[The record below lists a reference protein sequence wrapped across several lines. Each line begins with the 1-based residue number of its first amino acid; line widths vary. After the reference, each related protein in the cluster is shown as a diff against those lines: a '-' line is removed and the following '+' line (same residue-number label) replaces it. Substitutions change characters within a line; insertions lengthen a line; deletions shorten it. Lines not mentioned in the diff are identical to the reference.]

1 MVSVCVKPDAY
12 PGDVAEL
19 VTDALKAPGFF
30 DPSNFT
36 FGQPLSRSA
45 LEAAIQCVVGVRAVE
60 ELTIRRRRRP
70 GWHPF
75 TQPGDRG
82 RPRPD
87 HPAAERSRPAL
98 ARHAAGRNDGRR
110 VSHGHRPQQR
120 LRLFGLEHPPDP
132 LIPAVLPPCRNASGC
147 PTANTVAPLLAAI
160 REHEPLEHWRPNLR
174 AGATPDLGVMLLE
187 FWAYILDVTAST
199 TPASQNAAIW
209 PPPPMPKPWHA
220 SSGWSVT
227 GRARPWPRG
236 CCWRWKRMMPTRSR
250 CRPAPPSA
258 PNPSTTNLRKSS
270 NCSILATV
278 WPQRNRWRFAP
289 IRETAFDGILTF
301 PAGSAPNRGA
311 IVVAWE
317 KSGSASAAG
326 QVEAVETITA
336 TGNEKLVRTHLDAA
350 GETAFG
356 GLAGLATANLGIAQL
371 RITAGLSS
379 FVADAYDTSGGE
391 PTAVL
396 DSVYPQVRKNDRVVV
411 EMAGAMHPAKVS
423 SVTTN
428 NVELTPESGTIP
440 ATILPQ
446 TQIVLDTEIAETG
459 DAAPLIHISMA
470 PLPSPLRPTKAFLE
484 LPDLQPTA
492 VLSGPVEPLDDAPVS
507 GAAIAVGRR
516 KRGADLPGTV
526 AMQADGRGLFTPDSG
541 ADPFPEP
548 LAAPAQ
554 LFGNVVEAIRGE
566 TVYNEVLGSSDGA
579 SPNQAY
585 PLKKKPLA
593 WTEDPS
599 CPDGRRPYLE
609 VAVDGIVWDRVDTL
623 FDAAPDARIYL
634 VRQQPDETSEIVF
647 GDGFNGEIPASG
659 GNNIV
664 ANWYRH
670 GAGSAKPPAG
680 FIQQLKKPVTG
691 VSRVRSPLPAT
702 GGADADSADEL
713 RDNAP
718 GFALALGRAISIDD
732 FEALSRSYSGIL
744 NASASWAWD
753 GRKQRAVA
761 TVWIIADQG
770 DPGDELES
778 WLNGMAAPGLGITV
792 QLAVPHAFNTL
803 AIDIA
808 VDAAHDP
815 EEVRN
820 AAQAA
825 LFDTDDGVLTPANV
839 VIGQPI
845 YRSVIVKALHLVPG
859 VASVRSV
866 RLGGVPLDYA
876 VHPGEGGWFD
886 LEANAS
892 VGVVQ

>member
-1 MVSVCVKPDAY
+1 MGIVH
-12 PGDVAEL
+12 
-19 VTDALKAPGFF
+19 
-30 DPSNFT
+30 SN
-36 FGQPLSRSA
+36 GCDCS
-45 LEAAIQCVVGVRAVE
+45 
-60 ELTIRRRRRP
+60 
-70 GWHPF
+70 GW
-75 TQPGDRG
+75 
-82 RPRPD
+82 
-87 HPAAERSRPAL
+87 
-98 ARHAAGRNDGRR
+98 
-110 VSHGHRPQQR
+110 
-120 LRLFGLEHPPDP
+120 EHPPDP
-132 LIPAVLPPCRNASGC
+132 LIPAGLATLPQRQWLSYGEYRRA
-147 PTANTVAPLLAAI
+147 LLAAI
-160 REHEPLEHWRPNLR
+160 SEHEPLEHWRPNLR

-187 FWAYILDVTAST
+187 FWAYILDVT
-199 TPASQNAAIW
+199 
-209 PPPPMPKPWHA
+209 
-220 SSGWSVT
+220 GFYD
-227 GRARPWPRG
+227 ARIAE
-236 CCWRWKRMMPTRSR
+236 RSYLATAPDAETLAR
-250 CRPAPPSA
+250 IVRLVGYRPRPAMAARVLLALEADDADPVAVPAGTAFRSEPFGDEPPQVFELLDPA
-258 PNPSTTNLRKSS
+258 N
-270 NCSILATV
+270 I
-278 WPQRNRWRFAP
+278 WPQRNRWRIAP
-289 IRETAFDGILTF
+289 IRETAFDGVLTF
-301 PAGSAPNRGA
+301 PAGSAPNRSA
-311 IVVAWE
+311 VIVAWE

-326 QVEAVETITA
+326 RIEAVETITA
-336 TGNEKLVRTHLDAA
+336 TGNEKLVRAHLDAA
-350 GETAFG
+350 GETAFA
-356 GLAGLATANLGIAQL
+356 GLAGSTTAELGVAQL

-379 FVADAYDTSGGE
+379 FVAEAYDASGGE
-391 PTAVL
+391 TTAVL

-423 SVTTN
+423 YVTTN

-526 AMQADGRGLFTPDSG
+526 ALQADGTGLFTPDSG

-623 FDAAPDARIYL
+623 FDAAPDARIYII
-634 VRQQPDETSEIVF
+634 RQQPDETSEIVF

-702 GGADADSADEL
+702 GGADADSAAEL

-778 WLNGMAAPGLGITV
+778 WLKGMAAPGLGITV
-792 QLAVPHAFNTL
+792 KLAVPHAFDTL

-815 EEVRN
+815 GEVRN
-820 AAQAA
+820 AAHAA